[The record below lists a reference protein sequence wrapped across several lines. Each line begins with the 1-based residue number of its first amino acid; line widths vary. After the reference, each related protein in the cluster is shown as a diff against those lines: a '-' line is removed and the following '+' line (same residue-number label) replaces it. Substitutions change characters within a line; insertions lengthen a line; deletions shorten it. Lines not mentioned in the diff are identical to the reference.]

1 MYLVKSHPL
10 FKKLYPQN
18 LLWKR
23 NTADT
28 VFLTFDD
35 GPHAEATEFALSEL
49 AKYDAKA
56 TFFCIGK
63 NVIAEPELYK
73 KITASGHTIGNHS
86 HNHLNGWCTNTKR
99 YLENVSTAAEYIE
112 SKLFRPPY
120 GKIKKKQSTLLQA
133 KGYQIVMWDV
143 LSGDFDTKI
152 SPEKCWENILQNIE
166 PGSIIVFHDSS
177 KAWERMKFAL
187 PKTLNFCKEKNWK
200 IEAL

>member
-73 KITASGHTIGNHS
+73 KISASGHTIGNHS

-99 YLENVSTAAEYIE
+99 YLENVSTAAEHIE

-120 GKIKKKQSTLLQA
+120 GKIRKKQAKLIQA
-133 KGYQIVMWDV
+133 KGFQIVMWDV

-187 PKTLNFCKEKNWK
+187 PKTLAFCKEKKWK
-200 IEAL
+200 MAAL